1 MTQTFSD
8 YYFRCPKC
16 GDYTFHKTVQRGI
29 LKKNH
34 WKCPMCNKLT
44 KYPKKPKGPMKDRKC
59 NLYNC
64 IICNLTSAEKKCI
77 AIIRSTHATYNVD
90 IPIRLIR
97 KLKKLVRK
105 HGFDFIQLQAYR
117 KKEVQD
123 Q

>member
-1 MTQTFSD
+1 
-8 YYFRCPKC
+8 
-16 GDYTFHKTVQRGI
+16 
-29 LKKNH
+29 
-34 WKCPMCNKLT
+34 
-44 KYPKKPKGPMKDRKC
+44 MKDRRC

-64 IICNLTSAEKKCI
+64 IICNLTSNEKKCI

-105 HGFDFIQLQAYR
+105 YGFEFIQLQAYK
-117 KKEVQD
+117 KKEDQD